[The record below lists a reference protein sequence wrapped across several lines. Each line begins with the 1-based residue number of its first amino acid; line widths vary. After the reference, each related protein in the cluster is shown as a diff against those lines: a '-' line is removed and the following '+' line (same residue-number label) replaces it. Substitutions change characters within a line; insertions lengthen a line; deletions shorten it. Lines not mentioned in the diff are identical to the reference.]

1 MVSHKVVAEVSPRP
15 LPSTSKG
22 RVPGC
27 ATRFAENQPLE
38 PRAAKEFARKQAAQ
52 SMTHHGIPD
61 RAAISRLLGNGV
73 LVERPGGLDSTL
85 HFALDPLA
93 EFLAAWERA
102 EECSSDNE

>member
-38 PRAAKEFARKQAAQ
+38 PRAAMDGADGEKHIDVDEFSTKVQRVLNEPGYRQSGRRIAESMRQFGGAQEAANR
-52 SMTHHGIPD
+52 IE
-61 RAAISRLLGNGV
+61 RFAAGKL
-73 LVERPGGLDSTL
+73 
-85 HFALDPLA
+85 
-93 EFLAAWERA
+93 
-102 EECSSDNE
+102 